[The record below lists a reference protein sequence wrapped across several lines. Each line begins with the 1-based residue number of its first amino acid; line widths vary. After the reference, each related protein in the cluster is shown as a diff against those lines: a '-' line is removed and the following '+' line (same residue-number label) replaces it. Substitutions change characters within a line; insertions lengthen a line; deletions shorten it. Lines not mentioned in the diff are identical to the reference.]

1 MTMFDLSG
9 EHIIEIGGHATDMF
23 DQMCTVPIDHC
34 PMSPQEYAEHVRPEI
49 QSTLRRLGSEALQ
62 NTLTDTDL

>member
-23 DQMCTVPIDHC
+23 DQICTVPIVHY
-34 PMSPQEYAEHVRPEI
+34 PMSPQDYAERVRPEI
-49 QSTLRRLGSEALQ
+49 QATLRRLGSEALE
-62 NTLTDTDL
+62 NSLTDTDL